1 MNIKI
6 KNIYIYNLH
15 YILYDMQELGCQLK
29 ESEDMSQ
36 QETYT
41 PLLLLLLLHIAFQH
55 ILKTEPYSQDQRA
68 QTISSIKL
76 RLYTNSVEI
85 YMRMCSG
92 VR

>member
-1 MNIKI
+1 
-6 KNIYIYNLH
+6 
-15 YILYDMQELGCQLK
+15 MQELGCQLK

-41 PLLLLLLLHIAFQH
+41 PLLLLLLHIAFQH